1 MSIRKTIL
9 HLINQETVISIP
21 ITDITDLYKDLYLDS
36 LSFVCLLTDIEEQ
49 FHITIEL
56 SEMADCRIVG
66 QLIKIVESKVKEG
79 AIND

>member
-79 AIND
+79 ERND